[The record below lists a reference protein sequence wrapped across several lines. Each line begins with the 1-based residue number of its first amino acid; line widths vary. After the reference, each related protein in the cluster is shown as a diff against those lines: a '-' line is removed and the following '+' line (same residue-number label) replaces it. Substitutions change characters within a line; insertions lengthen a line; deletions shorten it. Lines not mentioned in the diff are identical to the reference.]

1 MMHTTL
7 QALLFIFAGLV
18 GAGLLAFAVLAC
30 AVIQSVCAASKHR
43 PDTDRWSRE
52 WEKEMKK

>member
-1 MMHTTL
+1 MN
-7 QALLFIFAGLV
+7 QELLFIFAGLV